1 MASILIAGFLAFLGG
16 TGISILNSRLT
27 RHLLETKPNAF
38 AGFTV
43 IRQGIN
49 IAYLVILFF
58 LQKLLPCGVT
68 ELLVGGVI
76 GVTLPS
82 IFLAYRMAGEVAKK
96 EKAAAAARAAAA
108 EELTKEEDK

>member
-1 MASILIAGFLAFLGG
+1 MVTILIAGFLAFLGG
-16 TGISILNSRLT
+16 TGISILNDRITRRLMD
-27 RHLLETKPNAF
+27 TKPNAF

-68 ELLVGGVI
+68 ELLVGGVL

>member
-1 MASILIAGFLAFLGG
+1 MLRILIAGLLAFLGG
-16 TGISILNSRLT
+16 TGISILNARLT
-27 RHLLETKPNAF
+27 RHVIKTKPAAF
-38 AGFTV
+38 AGLTV
-43 IRQGIN
+43 ARQAIN

-58 LQKLLPCGVT
+58 LQKVLPCGVT
-68 ELLVGGVI
+68 ELLVGGVL